1 LIKKLTKKE
10 IKNIAEIVYN
20 KLEEEQY
27 KEIEEDKTLLDKKY
41 RLVLQ
46 QLTMNELSVVRPEA
60 YELIV
65 SLAKKSLE
73 LYSKNED
80 DSKERNELTEN
91 YEKFITPI
99 IEVIHKMF

>member
-1 LIKKLTKKE
+1 MIKKLTKKE
-10 IKNIAEIVYN
+10 IKNIAKIVYN

>member
-1 LIKKLTKKE
+1 MIKKLTKKE

-41 RLVLQ
+41 RLILQ
-46 QLTMNELSVVRPEA
+46 QLTMNELSVARPEA

>member
-1 LIKKLTKKE
+1 MIKKLTKKE

>member
-1 LIKKLTKKE
+1 MIKKLTKKE
-10 IKNIAEIVYN
+10 IKNTAEIVYN
-20 KLEEEQY
+20 KLEEEQR

-41 RLVLQ
+41 RLILQ

-80 DSKERNELTEN
+80 DSNERNKLTEN

-99 IEVIHKMF
+99 IEAIHKMF